1 MIMVN
6 NRLIVMLLIELL
18 ILVAPLLFIL
28 ADLASGLRKAK
39 VRGERIMSNKL
50 RRTVNKMAKYYNVLL
65 TLAVI
70 DALQLACLWYL
81 DTYYDWSMPLF
92 PWLTL
97 LGSAGVG
104 FIETKSI
111 MEPADKK
118 EATELKQ
125 ISVLAK
131 AIADHR
137 TDPDEIAK
145 AVIDYLNAAN
155 NEQRE

>member
-1 MIMVN
+1 ME

-18 ILVAPLLFIL
+18 ILIAPILFIL

-39 VRGERIMSNKL
+39 LRKEAIMSNKL
-50 RRTVNKMAKYYNVLL
+50 RRTVNKMARYYNVLL
-65 TLAVI
+65 ALAVI

-81 DTYYDWSMPLF
+81 DTYYTWSWPLF
-92 PWLTL
+92 PWLTM

-118 EATELKQ
+118 EAKDLKG
-125 ISVLAK
+125 ISDLAK

-137 TDPDEIAK
+137 TDPEEIAK
-145 AVIDYLNAAN
+145 AVIDYMKDNKHEKEA
-155 NEQRE
+155 E